1 MQDQRK
7 LQFKNG
13 STRFTFNNDS
23 INITGREYTVRYRER
38 EMSLCIFC
46 FRFELNNSIFSQ
58 QINRYL
64 DCFSVVLLE
73 MKGHNI
79 YSI

>member
-46 FRFELNNSIFSQ
+46 FRFELNNSIFS
-58 QINRYL
+58 
-64 DCFSVVLLE
+64 
-73 MKGHNI
+73 
-79 YSI
+79 